1 MGYDDYDPDE
11 LELFDD
17 LESSDE
23 LDLEISQTL
32 RRKSTRRNREKKAS
46 FTEGRGQSRKRNKNT
61 DTVTDTD
68 TMLKQEGSE
77 FDASEPF
84 FEEKEQ
90 TAETEQAK
98 KAATSEPS
106 LNGNTSDT
114 AEALEPALDAPM
126 PAEDD
131 MAELAMLLSGDLT
144 GESDA
149 PEPSESSN
157 QSEAGAAKDAPS
169 LGETKTMGDDNF
181 DFDAFSSA
189 DAGNLD
195 DLLSMMGGEEGGDF
209 PLTDFPED
217 DNEPQPAAGDGL
229 SDILSLDSLMGE
241 EKSEEPE
248 NAASIGDLSDVFA
261 DSLSAVS
268 SDVSDEDQK
277 LEEAVMNMVPEE
289 AKKKKPGFFSKLFG
303 NVVDDKSKAQFEK
316 EQEQEKK
323 AAFKKSEKER
333 IKRGDLTEEEQRKKE
348 EKEAAI
354 AQTKE
359 EKQEAKKAKQAAAAK
374 KKAEKLE
381 RKKQLAAARAE
392 ALEVDEGR
400 VNRVGAGIIFA
411 FFALVAAAI
420 LVGTSQ
426 FSYASSMKQAREYFA
441 GQKYTRAYEEVAGL
455 EVKKADE
462 ETYSKILTVMF
473 VNKELNSYQNYYGIH
488 QYDKALDSLLKGLKR
503 YDKYLETARELGVK
517 SDLDHVRSQIVRE
530 LEDTYGIA
538 EKDALSMIQ
547 IEDREQYSKSVIQ
560 AALFATENQ

>member
-32 RRKSTRRNREKKAS
+32 RRKSTRKNKEKKAS
-46 FTEGRGQSRKRNKNT
+46 FTEGRGQRRKRNKNT
-61 DTVTDTD
+61 DTVTDD
-68 TMLKQEGSE
+68 DMMLKQEGSE

-90 TAETEQAK
+90 M
-98 KAATSEPS
+98 
-106 LNGNTSDT
+106 
-114 AEALEPALDAPM
+114 AEALDVPT

-131 MAELAMLLSGDLT
+131 MAELAMLLNGDSS
-144 GESDA
+144 EKSEA
-149 PEPSESSN
+149 PEPSEGSN
-157 QSEAGAAKDAPS
+157 QSETGAIKEAPA
-169 LGETKTMGDDNF
+169 LEETKTMGDDNF

-229 SDILSLDSLMGE
+229 SDILSLDSLME
-241 EKSEEPE
+241 EGKSEEPE
-248 NAASIGDLSDVFA
+248 NTASIGDLSDVFA

-268 SDVSDEDQK
+268 ADVSDEDQQ

-289 AKKKKPGFFSKLFG
+289 AKKKKPGLFSKLFG

-316 EQEQEKK
+316 EQEQEKE

-333 IKRGDLTEEEQRKKE
+333 IRRGDLTEEEQRKKE

-359 EKQEAKKAKQAAAAK
+359 EKKEAKKAKQAAAAK

-381 RKKQLAAARAE
+381 KKKQLAAARAEAE

-400 VNRVGAGIIFA
+400 VNRVGAGIVFA
-411 FFALVAAAI
+411 FFALVAAVI

-426 FSYASSMKQAREYFA
+426 FSYASSMKQAKEYFA
-441 GQKYTRAYEEVAGL
+441 GQKYTRAYEAVAGL

-517 SDLDHVRSQIVRE
+517 SDLDHVRSQIVKE

-547 IEDREQYSKSVIQ
+547 IEDREQYSKSVIE